1 MDWSEMLER
10 MYIRWAA
17 DQGYSCVITDRMVGE
32 EAGIKGVELS
42 IRGRWAYGYLK
53 GEKGTHRLVRSSPFN
68 ARGLRQTSFAGV
80 EVLPVLEEQ
89 QQQQRLVIPD
99 KELEVTFM
107 RASGK
112 GGQNVNKVETGV
124 RLVHLPT
131 GLAVK
136 CIEERTQQAN
146 RTIALQRLT
155 AKLLV
160 VLEEQQAAKLADIR
174 GDIVKAEW
182 GQQIRNYV
190 FHPYKLVKD
199 THTGYET
206 SDVSAV
212 MDGAL
217 DGFITAYLREKG
229 RQQQEARLAAPTA

>member
-112 GGQNVNKVETGV
+112 GGQNVNKVETGGKSDRANLGGV
-124 RLVHLPT
+124 DVLPSRQAHPVLVLDGGQPEVYCA
-131 GLAVK
+131 GLLDS
-136 CIEERTQQAN
+136 ERRHVT
-146 RTIALQRLT
+146 
-155 AKLLV
+155 
-160 VLEEQQAAKLADIR
+160 
-174 GDIVKAEW
+174 
-182 GQQIRNYV
+182 V
-190 FHPYKLVKD
+190 FHGTV
-199 THTGYET
+199 
-206 SDVSAV
+206 
-212 MDGAL
+212 
-217 DGFITAYLREKG
+217 
-229 RQQQEARLAAPTA
+229 